1 MTKKT
6 TYIFK
11 MNKDDEEKI
20 LVALMKY
27 KRVKIGKFGIFE
39 LREIQPRNGWDPVNK
54 VPKLLPKYTKV
65 GFRPLKNLKLYVNKM
80 DTTK

>member
-1 MTKKT
+1 
-6 TYIFK
+6 

-27 KRVKIGKFGIFE
+27 KRVKLGKFGIFE
-39 LREIQPRNGWDPVNK
+39 LREIPARNGWDPIRKEKKNIAQ
-54 VPKLLPKYTKV
+54 YTKV
-65 GFRPLKNLKLYVNKM
+65 AFKPLKNLKLYVNKM

>member
-1 MTKKT
+1 MIRKT

-27 KRVKIGKFGIFE
+27 GRVKIGKFGVFE
-39 LREIQPRNGWDPVNK
+39 LREIKARNGWDPIRK
-54 VPKLLPKYTKV
+54 EKKHVPEYTKV
-65 GFRPLKNLKLYVNKM
+65 AFKPLKNLKLYVNKM